1 MEEAALVD
9 GASHFHAFFKVALPL
24 SVPGADRRS
33 QIADRVWRIPRSA
46 MSDPRSAICD
56 CAVSPTSITVL
67 P

>member
-46 MSDPRSAICD
+46 MSDTRE
-56 CAVSPTSITVL
+56 VVR
-67 P
+67 